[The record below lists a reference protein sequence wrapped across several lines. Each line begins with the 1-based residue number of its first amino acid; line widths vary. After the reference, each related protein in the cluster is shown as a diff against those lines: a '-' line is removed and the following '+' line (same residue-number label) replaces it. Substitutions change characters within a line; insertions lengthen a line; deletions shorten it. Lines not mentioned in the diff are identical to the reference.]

1 MSHANFKSIQTRT
14 EAETFLRDHGIT
26 PTRQRI
32 EVART
37 LFARPQHFSADQ
49 VAASLS
55 SEGAA
60 VSKATVY
67 NTLGLFVQKGLVREI
82 IADPERSFYDSN
94 TTPHHH
100 IFDLDSGEIED
111 LPGGD
116 IRLAGIPELPPGARI
131 EGVEVVIRIRRS

>member
-55 SEGAA
+55 SEGAT

-67 NTLGLFVQKGLVREI
+67 NTLEDIVGVEYQA
-82 IADPERSFYDSN
+82 AD
-94 TTPHHH
+94 
-100 IFDLDSGEIED
+100 IFA
-111 LPGGD
+111 PGGKGFIQFPGGPI
-116 IRLAGIPELPPGARI
+116 IRVLELLRYCSATWFRTAILTQTGLLLAHWMAMAEPFET
-131 EGVEVVIRIRRS
+131 